1 MNRLVTDRYSCP
13 KCRCK
18 QFDIGEMHVAGS
30 TLAKLFDIQNKK
42 FSLVTCSK
50 CGFTEMYKVPSS
62 DLKNVLD
69 FVIGG

>member
-1 MNRLVTDRYSCP
+1 
-13 KCRCK
+13 
-18 QFDIGEMHVAGS
+18 MHVAGS

-42 FSLVTCSK
+42 FSLLSCSK